1 MKIQNYISVY
11 GRNGKGVVAAL
22 LLCSLL
28 LGGCVQFIKPKVG
41 SLAHE
46 DARVAFTAD
55 GVTTGTLERQSLR
68 IDYTMSVS
76 GSDMNFSGTL
86 TFDRSL
92 TDSFPVIRSFFL
104 NINFLD
110 DTGAVIATQNITPMF
125 SYQSDVKEKKPLSYS
140 GPIPQGATGFAFN
153 YYGIF
158 RGDMPNMSETWDI
171 SYTPF
176 D

>member
-1 MKIQNYISVY
+1 MKIQNYISIY
-11 GRNGKGVVAAL
+11 GRKGKGVVAAL

-28 LGGCVQFIKPKVG
+28 LGGCVQFIRPKVG
-41 SLAHE
+41 SIAHE
-46 DARVAFTAD
+46 DARVMFASGEETQ
-55 GVTTGTLERQSLR
+55 GTLERQNLR
-68 IDYTMSVS
+68 IDYTLSVS

-92 TDSFPVIRSFFL
+92 TDSFRVIRSFFL
-104 NINFLD
+104 NINFID
-110 DTGAVIATQNITPMF
+110 DTGAVIATQDITPMF
-125 SYQSDVKEKKPLSYS
+125 SYQSDVKEKTPLSYS

-153 YYGIF
+153 YYGVF
-158 RGDMPNMSETWDI
+158 RGDMPNMSDTWDI